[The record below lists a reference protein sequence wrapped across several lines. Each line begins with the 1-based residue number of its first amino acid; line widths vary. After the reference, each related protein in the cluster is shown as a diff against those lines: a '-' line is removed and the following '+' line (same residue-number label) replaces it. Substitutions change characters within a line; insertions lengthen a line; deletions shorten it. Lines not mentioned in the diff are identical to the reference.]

1 MQHPIN
7 RYSLLIILTLII
19 SITACKKSNSNNQGT
34 NTTPSTPTEPK
45 TPETDNSYKIEGL
58 KDITLKSID
67 TGVIALNVVSNN
79 TEEKKVTITA
89 IDLPQNIKASFSSNG
104 NVIPYNTD
112 MTICTGGVPPGKYPI
127 TITAKSSTGKAT
139 NKYTANLTI
148 INTDSQDCINLFVNA
163 ARSQYVPT
171 YTEAG
176 DSIGYQTS
184 IGSPPY
190 IDFGKTS
197 GQITNAVIKNLIVGY
212 KTSPAITYHSN
223 HSTNA
228 VIQINCS
235 AGTIIMEETHMN
247 STGGGYWV
255 SGSGT
260 FDYFNKSYEF
270 KYTTKGQLGQ
280 TFILKGKL
288 KI

>member
-1 MQHPIN
+1 
-7 RYSLLIILTLII
+7 
-19 SITACKKSNSNNQGT
+19 NS
-34 NTTPSTPTEPK
+34 S
-45 TPETDNSYKIEGL
+45 
-58 KDITLKSID
+58 
-67 TGVIALNVVSNN
+67 A
-79 TEEKKVTITA
+79 
-89 IDLPQNIKASFSSNG
+89 
-104 NVIPYNTD
+104 IPYNTD
-112 MTICTGGVPPGKYPI
+112 MTIHTGGVPPGKYPI

-139 NKYTANLTI
+139 NKYTANLTV

-163 ARSQYVPT
+163 ASGQYVPT

-176 DSIGYQTS
+176 DSIGYPTAVA
-184 IGSPPY
+184 IPPY
-190 IDFGKTS
+190 IDFGKYS
-197 GQITNAVIKNLIVGY
+197 GLIKNAAIKNLIVGY

-223 HSTNA
+223 SSLNA
-228 VIQINCS
+228 VLQINCS
-235 AGTIIMEETHMN
+235 AGTIIMEEVYLN
-247 STGGGYWV
+247 SNGGGYWV